1 MSELEDRL
9 QSLLENPEELGRV
22 ARMAQSL
29 MGQSVPDDTD
39 SGGVPDG
46 VQRLVR
52 GLTGGGEKKQIAD
65 ALSPYLDEGR
75 RRRLARALR
84 TAAAARLALAALAE
98 AGGYDGV

>member
-29 MGQSVPDDTD
+29 MGQSAPDDTE
-39 SGGVPDG
+39 SGGFPDG
-46 VQRLVR
+46 VQRLFR
-52 GLTGGGEKKQIAD
+52 NLTGAGEKKHLLD

-75 RRRLARALR
+75 RRRLTRALR
-84 TAAAARLALAALAE
+84 TAAAARLALAALSE
-98 AGGYDGV
+98 AGGDDGV